1 MKLIR
6 RPWIWLLRV
15 RHRKGYGVH
24 SPATFAFLRG
34 VVYERG
40 SYYAYAQLNALHPWW
55 VRWFRLYPLTCRR
68 LLFRLANYVHPA
80 RIVLVGDCSTEA
92 AYMAAAVPSAKLE
105 RLRKLEQLGRL
116 EHLAPLS
123 PRSPQAAPADL
134 LFLSHSALGSLPAVP
149 IAFPTTLLIVEGIH
163 HDAVAHAAWQ
173 RLRDDDRVA
182 HSFDLYTYGLLFI
195 GPPRSPRHYII
206 NF

>member
-24 SPATFAFLRG
+24 SPITFAFLRG
-34 VVYERG
+34 VVYEQDA
-40 SYYAYAQLNALHPWW
+40 YYAYAQLNALHPWW

-68 LLFRLANYVHPA
+68 LLFRLANYAHPA
-80 RIVLVGDCSTEA
+80 RITLVGDCPTEA
-92 AYMAAAVPSAKLE
+92 AYLSAAVPSAKLE
-105 RLRKLEQLGRL
+105 QLSSTS
-116 EHLAPLS
+116 PLS
-123 PRSPQAAPADL
+123 VATDL
-134 LFLSHSALGSLPAVP
+134 LFLSHHSLANMATAP
-149 IAFPTTLLIVEGIH
+149 IELPTTLLIVEGIH
-163 HDAVAHAAWQ
+163 HDAVGRAVWQ
-173 RLRDDDRVA
+173 RLRNDDRVA
-182 HSFDLYTYGLLFI
+182 HSFDLFTYGLLFI

>member
-34 VVYERG
+34 VVYEQ
-40 SYYAYAQLNALHPWW
+40 SAYYAYTQLNALHPWW
-55 VRWFRLYPLTCRR
+55 VRCLRLYPLTCRR

-80 RIVLVGDCSTEA
+80 RITLVGDCSTEA
-92 AYMAAAVPSAKLE
+92 AYIAAAVPSA
-105 RLRKLEQLGRL
+105 RLTSVP
-116 EHLAPLS
+116 AFDTSADS
-123 PRSPQAAPADL
+123 PDL
-134 LFLSHSALGSLPAVP
+134 LFLSHAALCCLPATSH
-149 IAFPTTLLIVEGIH
+149 AFPTTLLIAEGIH
-163 HDAVAHAAWQ
+163 HDAVANTSWQ
-173 RLRDDDRVA
+173 RLRDDNRVA

-195 GPPRSPRHYII
+195 GPPRSPRHYTI

>member
-24 SPATFAFLRG
+24 SPLTFAFLRG
-34 VVYERG
+34 VVYESG
-40 SYYAYAQLNALHPWW
+40 AYYAYAQLNALHPWW
-55 VRWFRLYPLTCRR
+55 VRWFQLYPLTCRR
-68 LLFRLANYVHPA
+68 LLFRLANYAHPA
-80 RIVLVGDCSTEA
+80 RITLVGDCPTEA
-92 AYMAAAVPSAKLE
+92 AYMSAAVPSAKLE
-105 RLRKLEQLGRL
+105 QLESI
-116 EHLAPLS
+116 ESTS
-123 PRSPQAAPADL
+123 PRTAPADL
-134 LFLSHSALGSLPAVP
+134 MFLSHPSLASLPTTP
-149 IAFPTTLLIVEGIH
+149 IELPTTLLILEGIH
-163 HDAVAHAAWQ
+163 HDAVGHAAWQ
-173 RLRDDDRVA
+173 RLRNDDRIA